1 MPIQAT
7 RALLDAVLSGEL
19 HDVEFRTDPVF
30 GFEVPVTAPGVDE
43 SLLDPRSTWADPEA
57 YDRKARELAQ
67 MFVDNFATKHAD
79 APPEVA
85 AAAPRP

>member
-1 MPIQAT
+1 
-7 RALLDAVLSGEL
+7 VLSGEL
-19 HDVEFRTDPVF
+19 DGVEFREDPVF
-30 GFEVPVTAPGVDE
+30 GFRVPVTAPDVDE

-67 MFVDNFATKHAD
+67 MFVENFTQKHAD
-79 APPEVA
+79 APAEVG